1 MNLKFQKKQAGM
13 SIVEVIV
20 SILLIV
26 ILFSLLVMEYR
37 VLLISK
43 SQKYQNIAYH
53 VANKEMEDLRST
65 VLSGLQ
71 ASGTISDPLLSQLPS
86 GDGNYT
92 VDDSADY
99 SGLKELTV
107 TVTWNDGVSKSVVL
121 KTLASSAG
129 LNSQ

>member
-1 MNLKFQKKQAGM
+1 M